1 MTTYILAGD
10 IGGTKTNLAL
20 YALEGGDDISL
31 VLESSFPSTQ
41 YAGLEDVIADFRSR
55 AVDTTIAA
63 GAFGIAGPVLDG
75 RVKATNLPWK
85 VDASAIRQAIGGGQV
100 RLMNDLEA
108 TAYGALFLPAAEIL
122 TLNAGKPRHGNRAV
136 IAAGTGLG
144 QAFLFWDGQSYRP
157 VATEGGHVDF
167 PPRNDTEVAL
177 LRFLTKQHNGRVSY
191 ERVLSGPG
199 LVSIFNFL
207 CRVLQRPVAEAL
219 RARLQTED
227 AAAVIGEAGV
237 AGSCRTCTEAVDMFV
252 SLYGAQAGNLA
263 LTVMSVGGVY
273 IGGGIVPKL
282 LPKMT
287 VGGFMQSLRF
297 SQSKG
302 GSRFLSGFM
311 RSFTDKGRFSQ
322 LLHDMPVRII
332 LNPKVALIGAAHAA
346 SRLQDYRI
354 SWLRKKSRAALD
366 DLL

>member
-1 MTTYILAGD
+1 MTTHVLAGD

-20 YALEGGDDISL
+20 YALEGGGGLSL
-31 VLESSFPSTQ
+31 VRESSFPSTQ
-41 YAGLEDVIADFRSR
+41 YAGLEDVIADFHSKE
-55 AVDTTIAA
+55 ADVVIAA

-75 RVKATNLPWK
+75 RVEATNLPWK
-85 VDASAIRQAIGGGQV
+85 VDTSNVRQAIGGGQV

-108 TAYGALFLPAAEIL
+108 TAYGALFLPAEETL
-122 TLNAGKPRHGNRAV
+122 TLNAGKPWRGNCAV

-144 QAFLFWDGQSYRP
+144 QAFLFWDGQGYRP

-167 PPRNDTEVAL
+167 PPRNDKEVAL
-177 LRFLTKQHNGRVSY
+177 LHFLTKQHNGRVSY

-207 CRVLQRPVAEAL
+207 RQALQRPVTEVL
-219 RARLQTED
+219 QVRLQTED

-237 AGSCRTCTEAVDMFV
+237 TGSCRTCEEAVDLFI

-273 IGGGIVPKL
+273 IGGGIVTKL

-287 VGGFMQSLRF
+287 DG
-297 SQSKG
+297 
-302 GSRFLSGFM
+302 GFM

-322 LLHDMPVRII
+322 LLQDMPVRVI
-332 LNPKVALIGAAHAA
+332 LNPKAAQVGAAHAA
-346 SRLQDYRI
+346 RTLVDQG
-354 SWLRKKSRAALD
+354 
-366 DLL
+366 

>member
-1 MTTYILAGD
+1 MTIHVLAGD

-20 YALEGGDDISL
+20 YALEGGDELCL
-31 VLESSFPSTQ
+31 VREASFPSAQ
-41 YAGLEDVIADFRSR
+41 YAGLEAVIADFRSR
-55 AVDTTIAA
+55 ETDAAIAA

-75 RVKATNLPWK
+75 RVEATNLPWK
-85 VDASAIRQAIGGGQV
+85 VDTPGIRRVIGGGPV

-122 TLNAGKPRHGNRAV
+122 TLNTGKARRGNCAV

-144 QAFLFWDGQSYRP
+144 QAFLFWDGQGYRP
-157 VATEGGHVDF
+157 AATEGGHVDF
-167 PPRNDTEVAL
+167 PPRNEKEVEL
-177 LRFLTKQHNGRVSY
+177 LRFLRKQHDGRVSS

-199 LVSIFNFL
+199 LVNLFNFL
-207 CRVLQRPVAEAL
+207 CQVLQRPVAETL

-237 AGSCRTCTEAVDMFV
+237 TGSCRTCAEAVDMFV

-273 IGGGIVPKL
+273 IGGGIVTRL

-287 VGGFMQSLRF
+287 SGGFMQ
-297 SQSKG
+297 
-302 GSRFLSGFM
+302 
-311 RSFTDKGRFSQ
+311 SFTDKGRFGQ
-322 LLHDMPVRII
+322 LLQDMPVRIM
-332 LNPKVALIGAAHAA
+332 LNPKAAQIGAAHAA
-346 SRLQDYRI
+346 
-354 SWLRKKSRAALD
+354 RALVGHG
-366 DLL
+366 

>member
-1 MTTYILAGD
+1 MTIHVLAGD

-20 YALEGGDDISL
+20 YALEGGDELCL
-31 VLESSFPSTQ
+31 VREASFPSAQ
-41 YAGLEDVIADFRSR
+41 YAGLEAVIADFRSSG
-55 AVDTTIAA
+55 ADTTIAA

-75 RVKATNLPWK
+75 RVEATNLPWK
-85 VDASAIRQAIGGGQV
+85 VDTPGIRRAIDGGQV

-122 TLNAGKPRHGNRAV
+122 TLNTGKARRGNCAV

-144 QAFLFWDGQSYRP
+144 QAFLFWDGQGYRP
-157 VATEGGHVDF
+157 AATEGGHVDF
-167 PPRNDTEVAL
+167 PPRNEKEVEL
-177 LRFLTKQHNGRVSY
+177 LRFLRKQHDGRVSS

-199 LVSIFNFL
+199 LVSLFNFL
-207 CRVLQRPVAEAL
+207 FQVLQRPVAESL

-237 AGSCRTCTEAVDMFV
+237 TGSCRTCAEAVDMFV

-273 IGGGIVPKL
+273 IGGGIVTRL

-287 VGGFMQSLRF
+287 SGGFMQ
-297 SQSKG
+297 
-302 GSRFLSGFM
+302 
-311 RSFTDKGRFSQ
+311 SFTDKGRFGQ
-322 LLHDMPVRII
+322 LLQDMPVRIM
-332 LNPKVALIGAAHAA
+332 LNPKAAQVGAAHAA
-346 SRLQDYRI
+346 
-354 SWLRKKSRAALD
+354 RALVGHG
-366 DLL
+366 

>member
-1 MTTYILAGD
+1 MTTHVLAGD

-20 YALEGGDDISL
+20 YALEGEDGLRL
-31 VLESSFPSTQ
+31 VRESSFSSTQ
-41 YAGLEDVIADFRSR
+41 YAGLEDVIADFFAGEVSPEPPPRSSE
-55 AVDTTIAA
+55 ADTVIAA

-75 RVKATNLPWK
+75 RVEATNLPWK
-85 VDASAIRQAIGGGQV
+85 VDASDIRQAISGGQV

-108 TAYGALFLPAAEIL
+108 TAYGALFLPADEIL
-122 TLNAGKPRHGNRAV
+122 TLNAGKSRRGNCAV

-144 QAFLFWDGQSYRP
+144 QAFLFWDGQGYRP

-177 LRFLTKQHNGRVSY
+177 LHFLRKQHNGRVSS

-207 CRVLQRPVAEAL
+207 HQVLQRPVAETL
-219 RARLQTED
+219 RARLHTED

-237 AGSCRTCTEAVDMFV
+237 TGSCRTCVEAVDLFV

-273 IGGGIVPKL
+273 IGGGIVTKL

-287 VGGFMQSLRF
+287 SG
-297 SQSKG
+297 
-302 GSRFLSGFM
+302 GFM

-322 LLHDMPVRII
+322 LLQDMPVRIV
-332 LNPKVALIGAAHAA
+332 LNPKAAQVGAAHAA
-346 SRLQDYRI
+346 
-354 SWLRKKSRAALD
+354 RALVGQG
-366 DLL
+366 

>member
-1 MTTYILAGD
+1 MTTHVLAGD

-20 YALEGGDDISL
+20 YALEGEDKLRL
-31 VLESSFPSTQ
+31 VREASFPSAQ
-41 YAGLEDVIADFRSR
+41 YAGLEDVIADFFTGEVSPNPPLRSSET
-55 AVDTTIAA
+55 VTTIAA
-63 GAFGIAGPVLDG
+63 SAFGIAGPVLDG
-75 RVKATNLPWK
+75 RVEATNLPWK
-85 VDASAIRQAIGGGQV
+85 VDASDIRRAIGGGQV

-108 TAYGALFLPAAEIL
+108 TAYGALFLPAHELL
-122 TLNAGKPRHGNRAV
+122 TLNAGKPRRGNRAV

-144 QAFLFWDGQSYRP
+144 QAFLFWDGQGYRP

-177 LRFLTKQHNGRVSY
+177 LHFLRKQYNGRVSY

-199 LVSIFNFL
+199 LVNIFNFL
-207 CRVLQRPVAEAL
+207 RQVLQRPVAEAL

-237 AGSCRTCTEAVDMFV
+237 TGSCRTCAEAVDLFV

-273 IGGGIVPKL
+273 IGGGIVTKL

-287 VGGFMQSLRF
+287 TG
-297 SQSKG
+297 
-302 GSRFLSGFM
+302 GFM

-322 LLHDMPVRII
+322 LLQDMPVRII
-332 LNPKVALIGAAHAA
+332 LNPKAARVGAAHSAI
-346 SRLQDYRI
+346 RMLGI
-354 SWLRKKSRAALD
+354 EG
-366 DLL
+366 

>member
-1 MTTYILAGD
+1 MTTHVLAGD

-20 YALEGGDDISL
+20 YAIEGGERLSL
-31 VLESSFPSTQ
+31 VRESSFPSTQ
-41 YAGLEDVIADFRSR
+41 YVGLEDVIADFFAGEVSPEPPPRSR
-55 AVDTTIAA
+55 EAGTTIAA

-75 RVKATNLPWK
+75 RVEATNLPWK
-85 VDASAIRQAIGGGQV
+85 VDASDIRQAIGGGQV

-108 TAYGALFLPAAEIL
+108 TAYGALFLPAEEIL
-122 TLNAGKPRHGNRAV
+122 TLNTGTPRRGNCAV

-144 QAFLFWDGQSYRP
+144 QAFLFWDGQDYRP

-167 PPRNDTEVAL
+167 PPRNDKEVAL
-177 LRFLTKQHNGRVSY
+177 LRFLTKQHNGRVSC

-207 CRVLQRPVAEAL
+207 CRVLQRPVAETL
-219 RARLQTED
+219 RARLHTED

-237 AGSCRTCTEAVDMFV
+237 TGSCRTCMEAVDLFV

-273 IGGGIVPKL
+273 IGGGIVTKL

-287 VGGFMQSLRF
+287 AG
-297 SQSKG
+297 
-302 GSRFLSGFM
+302 GFM

-322 LLHDMPVRII
+322 LLRDMPVRII
-332 LNPKVALIGAAHAA
+332 LNPKAAQVGAAHAA
-346 SRLQDYRI
+346 
-354 SWLRKKSRAALD
+354 RALVNQG
-366 DLL
+366 

>member
-1 MTTYILAGD
+1 MTTHVLAGD

-20 YALEGGDDISL
+20 YALEGGDTLRL
-31 VLESSFPSTQ
+31 VRESSFPSAQ
-41 YAGLEDVIADFRSR
+41 YAGLEDVIADFFAREVSPEPRSFTGEVSPEPPLRSR
-55 AVDTTIAA
+55 ETDVVIAA

-75 RVKATNLPWK
+75 RVEATNLPWT
-85 VDASAIRQAIGGGQV
+85 VDASDIRQAIGGGQV

-108 TAYGALFLPAAEIL
+108 TAYGALFLPADEIL
-122 TLNAGKPRHGNRAV
+122 TLNAGKPRRGNCAV

-144 QAFLFWDGQSYRP
+144 QAFLFWDGQDYRP

-167 PPRNDTEVAL
+167 SPRNDTEVAL
-177 LRFLTKQHNGRVSY
+177 LHFLRKQHNGRVSY

-207 CRVLQRPVAEAL
+207 HQVLQRPVAETL
-219 RARLQTED
+219 RARLHAED

-237 AGSCRTCTEAVDMFV
+237 TGSCRTCAEAVDLFV

-273 IGGGIVPKL
+273 IGGGIVTKL

-287 VGGFMQSLRF
+287 AG
-297 SQSKG
+297 
-302 GSRFLSGFM
+302 GFM

-322 LLHDMPVRII
+322 LLRDMPVRII
-332 LNPKVALIGAAHAA
+332 LNPKAAQVGAAHSAI
-346 SRLQDYRI
+346 RMLGI
-354 SWLRKKSRAALD
+354 KG
-366 DLL
+366 